1 VQLRKTIKNFQDVEY
16 NFKLID
22 RLLKGHGL
30 DGEHIREVPA
40 LKISGRLDA
49 NQITVGSGTLFE
61 QGYDIESVSSQM
73 DMKIRELRD
82 SLGDMAFED
91 QVELAKLGSTI
102 VQGGYLQT
110 IKINAASITA
120 GTISSDRIASGSI
133 TADKIKARS
142 IDTDKITV
150 GGVTSTNLAN
160 NSVITVKL
168 ADNAVTGAKIAAEA
182 VTASKIAAGA
192 VTAAKIAAGAVT
204 ADKIAA
210 GAITADKLAATIVLT
225 GTLWAGANRVKL
237 DNRGITVYGESLRFY
252 DGDTNAGGV
261 AAVGSSLGIVTSGD
275 LALGTTSSA
284 RSVGLGVAGS
294 TKLMVTSSGIIL
306 NQRLYAAG
314 KYTNVLHDIRPY
326 SSDTW
331 LGISSNKFARGYFTQ
346 LPGCPMPTSNSGV
359 AVLKKINNPKVMDG
373 KYGTRHYFLDE
384 DFPSEMKCKVATKTD
399 DGRVVE
405 TEEEEIEYIRTLGVL
420 VQATR
425 EIISRIETLEKE
437 VLGHAKDPEDY

>member
-1 VQLRKTIKNFQDVEY
+1 MQLRKTIKNFQDVEY

-61 QGYDIESVSSQM
+61 QGYDMESVSSQLS
-73 DMKIRELRD
+73 MKIRELRD

-168 ADNAVTGAKIAAEA
+168 ADNAVTG
-182 VTASKIAAGA
+182 
-192 VTAAKIAAGAVT
+192 
-204 ADKIAA
+204 
-210 GAITADKLAATIVLT
+210 
-225 GTLWAGANRVKL
+225 
-237 DNRGITVYGESLRFY
+237 
-252 DGDTNAGGV
+252 
-261 AAVGSSLGIVTSGD
+261 
-275 LALGTTSSA
+275 
-284 RSVGLGVAGS
+284 
-294 TKLMVTSSGIIL
+294 
-306 NQRLYAAG
+306 
-314 KYTNVLHDIRPY
+314 
-326 SSDTW
+326 
-331 LGISSNKFARGYFTQ
+331 
-346 LPGCPMPTSNSGV
+346 
-359 AVLKKINNPKVMDG
+359 
-373 KYGTRHYFLDE
+373 
-384 DFPSEMKCKVATKTD
+384 
-399 DGRVVE
+399 
-405 TEEEEIEYIRTLGVL
+405 
-420 VQATR
+420 
-425 EIISRIETLEKE
+425 
-437 VLGHAKDPEDY
+437 

>member
-61 QGYDIESVSSQM
+61 QGYDMESVSSQLS
-73 DMKIRELRD
+73 MKIRELSD

-120 GTISSDRIASGSI
+120 GTISSDRLASGSI

-160 NSVITVKL
+160 SSVITVKL
-168 ADNAVTGAKIAAEA
+168 ANNAVTGAKIAAEA
-182 VTASKIAAGA
+182 VTAGKIAAGA

-204 ADKIAA
+204 AAKIAA
-210 GAITADKLAATIVLT
+210 GAITADKLAANIILT
-225 GTLWAGANRVKL
+225 GTLWAG
-237 DNRGITVYGESLRFY
+237 S
-252 DGDTNAGGV
+252 GV
-261 AAVGSSLGIVTSGD
+261 ARLASDGIRVYDQALKFYYSDQVGSIRVFGGD
-275 LALGTTSSA
+275 SSA
-284 RSVGLGVAGS
+284 PRGTIQVY
-294 TKLMVTSSGIIL
+294 SSG
-306 NQRLYAAG
+306 RLTLAAQQDG
-314 KYTNVLHDIRPY
+314 IFLTHRLHTLGPYTNILYDIQPY
-326 SSDTW
+326 NTYTW
-331 LGISSNKFARGYFTQ
+331 LGTSSNKFSAGYFNS
-346 LPGCPMPTSNSGV
+346 LPGCPLPTSNSGIGV
-359 AVLKKINNPKVMDG
+359 MKKIKPPEIREG
-373 KYGTRHYFLDE
+373 KQGVRHYFLDE
-384 DFPSEMKCKVATKTD
+384 DFPSEMKCKMADKD
-399 DGRVVE
+399 EKGNIVE
-405 TEEEEIEYIRTLGVL
+405 REEEEIEYIRTLGVL

>member
-61 QGYDIESVSSQM
+61 QGYDMESVSSQLS
-73 DMKIRELRD
+73 MKIRELRD

-150 GGVTSTNLAN
+150 GGVTSTNLASS
-160 NSVITVKL
+160 SVITVKL
-168 ADNAVTGAKIAAEA
+168 ANNAVTEAKIAAEA
-182 VTASKIAAGA
+182 VTAGKIAAGA

-204 ADKIAA
+204 AAKIAAGAVTAAKIAA
-210 GAITADKLAATIVLT
+210 GAITADKLA
-225 GTLWAGANRVKL
+225 GTLILGSTIWAG
-237 DNRGITVYGESLRFY
+237 E
-252 DGDTNAGGV
+252 GV
-261 AAVGSSLGIVTSGD
+261 ARLASDGIRIYDQALKFYYSGQVGTVRVFGGD
-275 LALGTTSSA
+275 SSA
-284 RSVGLGVAGS
+284 PGG
-294 TKLMVTSSGIIL
+294 TIQIYSSGRLTLAAQQDGIFL
-306 NQRLYAAG
+306 TQRLYAMG
-314 KYTNVLHDIRPY
+314 PYTNRLYDISPY
-326 SSDTW
+326 NAATW
-331 LGISSNKFARGYFTQ
+331 LGTSGNKFARGYFTQ

-359 AVLKKINNPKVMDG
+359 GVLKKINNPKVMDG
-373 KYGTRHYFLDE
+373 NHGTRHYFLDE

>member
-204 ADKIAA
+204 AAKIAA
-210 GAITADKLAATIVLT
+210 GAITADKLAANIILT

-237 DNRGITVYGESLRFY
+237 DSRGITVYGESLRFY

-261 AAVGSSLGIVTSGD
+261 VAIGSSLGIATAGD
-275 LALGTTSSA
+275 LVLSASSDK
-284 RSVGLGVAGS
+284 SISFGLEGIELMI
-294 TKLMVTSSGIIL
+294 TKSGITL
-306 NQRLYAAG
+306 NQGLRAIGLYTNRLY
-314 KYTNVLHDIRPY
+314 DILPFNTT
-326 SSDTW
+326 TW
-331 LGISSNKFARGYFTQ
+331 LGTSNNKFSRGYFTQ

-359 AVLKKINNPKVMDG
+359 RVLKKINNPKVMDG
-373 KYGTRHYFLDE
+373 KHGTRHYFLDE
-384 DFPSEMKCKVATKTD
+384 DFPSEMKCKVATKTA

-405 TEEEEIEYIRTLGVL
+405 TEEEEIEYIRTIGVL

>member
-182 VTASKIAAGA
+182 VTADKIAAGA

-204 ADKIAA
+204 AAKIAA

-225 GTLWAGANRVKL
+225 GTLWAG
-237 DNRGITVYGESLRFY
+237 D
-252 DGDTNAGGV
+252 GV
-261 AAVGSSLGIVTSGD
+261 ARLASDGIRIYDQALKFYSSGQVGTIRVFGGD
-275 LALGTTSSA
+275 SSA
-284 RSVGLGVAGS
+284 PGG
-294 TKLMVTSSGIIL
+294 TIQIYSSGRLTLAAQQDGIFL
-306 NQRLYAAG
+306 TQRLYALG
-314 KYTNVLHDIRPY
+314 PYTNILYDIRPY
-326 SSDTW
+326 NTGTW
-331 LGISSNKFARGYFTQ
+331 LGTSSNKFARGYFTQ

>member
-1 VQLRKTIKNFQDVEY
+1 MQLRKTIKNFQDVEY

-30 DGEHIREVPA
+30 DGDHIREVPA

-61 QGYDIESVSSQM
+61 QGYDMESVSSQL
-73 DMKIRELRD
+73 DMKIRELSD

-120 GTISSDRIASGSI
+120 GTISSARIASGSI

-150 GGVTSTNLAN
+150 GGVTSTNLASS
-160 NSVITVKL
+160 SVITVKL
-168 ADNAVTGAKIAAEA
+168 ANNAVTGP
-182 VTASKIAAGA
+182 KIAAGA

-204 ADKIAA
+204 AAKIAA
-210 GAITADKLAATIVLT
+210 GAITASKLAASIILS
-225 GTLWAGANRVKL
+225 GTLWAGYNKVRL
-237 DNRGITVYGESLRFY
+237 NPEGISVYGESLTF
-252 DGDTNAGGV
+252 
-261 AAVGSSLGIVTSGD
+261 
-275 LALGTTSSA
+275 
-284 RSVGLGVAGS
+284 
-294 TKLMVTSSGIIL
+294 
-306 NQRLYAAG
+306 
-314 KYTNVLHDIRPY
+314 Y
-326 SSDTW
+326 SSDMKNSGYIYGGYRTDKKRT
-331 LGISSNKFARGYFTQ
+331 LNLSSDIVNLAASDYAIAYVMRTTRLIPNPGDIGYVGMSGQKFAYGYFSN
-346 LPGCPMPTSNSGV
+346 LPGCPLPTSNSGIEV
-359 AVLKKINNPKVMDG
+359 MKKIG
-373 KYGTRHYFLDE
+373 KPEVRNGKHGTRHYFLDD
-384 DFPSEMKCKVATKTD
+384 DFPSEMKCKVIAENEH
-399 DGRVVE
+399 GEFVE
-405 TEEEEIEYIRTLGVL
+405 TEEEEIEYIRTIGVL